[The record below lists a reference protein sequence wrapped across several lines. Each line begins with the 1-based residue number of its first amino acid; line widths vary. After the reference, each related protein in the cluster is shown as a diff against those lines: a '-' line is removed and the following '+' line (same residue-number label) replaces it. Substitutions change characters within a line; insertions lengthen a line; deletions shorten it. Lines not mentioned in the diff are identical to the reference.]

1 MKFLVEP
8 FQTDCIYG
16 SFYKQTKQHYG
27 REFYKIFALSSKRAI
42 VVVFSPKSMNWIR
55 QCYFAVS
62 ITSLFAFILWIF
74 SMKWFQAFY
83 LLLNSNRRIGLTSYH
98 VCPLT
103 IYMLLLI
110 FHITHATCLKTLNNK
125 QYLKNEYFSTD
136 AKVSTITYSHFIVG
150 TYRS

>member
-1 MKFLVEP
+1 
-8 FQTDCIYG
+8 
-16 SFYKQTKQHYG
+16 
-27 REFYKIFALSSKRAI
+27 
-42 VVVFSPKSMNWIR
+42 
-55 QCYFAVS
+55 
-62 ITSLFAFILWIF
+62 
-74 SMKWFQAFY
+74 MKWFQAFY

-150 TYRS
+150 TYRSWPFSNDNCKIILVFNAGRQL